1 MPARK
6 DAARSCGRTGLSCR
20 NTDGRGGVDLTQLS
34 QRALQ
39 HARADDQHD
48 LPASREGRG
57 IRPEEFPRQTF
68 GSVTVHGQRQVL
80 LGGDDGE
87 PGRTRGTRRPEVQK
101 KRPAIESRA
110 FLAEAAELGRGANST
125 LPRETHG
132 GLGSAEALAAD
143 GTALGQNLTATGGL
157 GTGAETALAGAGDLR
172 RTVGRMHGFK
182 GDSQGDGPKGVKPH
196 ASRLAGAGRRGRIA

>member
-1 MPARK
+1 MAG
-6 DAARSCGRTGLSCR
+6 ARSCRWAGLRRRDAGR
-20 NTDGRGGVDLTQLS
+20 RGGVDLTQLG
-34 QRALQ
+34 QGALQ

-48 LPASREGRG
+48 LPAGRKGGG
-57 IRPEEFPRQTF
+57 IGPEKLPSQTL
-68 GSVTVHGQRQVL
+68 GSVTVHGQRQIL
-80 LGGDDGE
+80 LGGDHRK
-87 PGRTRGTRRPEVQK
+87 PRRTRGTRRTEVQK

-125 LPRETHG
+125 LPRETHRELG
-132 GLGSAEALAAD
+132 GAEALTAD
-143 GTALGQNLTATGGL
+143 GAALGQDLTATGGL

-196 ASRLAGAGRRGRIA
+196 ASRLAGARWRGRIGL